1 MKVIKDKYIKKDD
14 FFKLNRLFDVSKS
27 EIEKDWLIYKDQRN
41 YLKEQR
47 RIKSEMQKSRCPS
60 HI

>member
-14 FFKLNRLFDVSKS
+14 FFKLNRLFEISKS

-41 YLKEQR
+41 YQKEQR
-47 RIKSEMQKSRCPS
+47 RIKSEMQKSRRPS
-60 HI
+60 RR

>member
-14 FFKLNRLFDVSKS
+14 FFKLNRLFDVSRD

-41 YLKEQR
+41 YLKEQG

-60 HI
+60 HR

>member
-41 YLKEQR
+41 YLFRVPGSR
-47 RIKSEMQKSRCPS
+47 RLECVGRLR
-60 HI
+60 

>member
-14 FFKLNRLFDVSKS
+14 FFKLNRLFDISKS

-41 YLKEQR
+41 YQKEQR
-47 RIKSEMQKSRCPS
+47 RIKSEMQKSRCLS
-60 HI
+60 LK

>member
-14 FFKLNRLFDVSKS
+14 FFKLNRLFECSKS
-27 EIEKDWLIYKDQRN
+27 EIEKDWLIYKDHRN
-41 YLKEQR
+41 YQKEQR

-60 HI
+60 RR